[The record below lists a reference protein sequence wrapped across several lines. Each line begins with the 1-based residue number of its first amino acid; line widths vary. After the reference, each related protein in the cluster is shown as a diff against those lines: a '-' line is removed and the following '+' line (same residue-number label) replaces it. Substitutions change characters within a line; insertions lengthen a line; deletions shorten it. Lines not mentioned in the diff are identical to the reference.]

1 MSDNGGTPLL
11 TYRIYSNGGTGGT
24 TFTQIVPDTA
34 GIVSKY
40 TITSGI
46 QTDQVYQFKVAAVN
60 ALGDGA
66 LSEASPGIRA
76 ATVPSAPGAPTKIS
90 ATTNNIVIQ
99 WSSPSYN
106 GGSSLTKYSVY
117 FATSSTGVYTLFS
130 ETSSASII

>member
-1 MSDNGGTPLL
+1 MVSQGPTQIEISWQVSDNGGTSLL

-34 GIVSKY
+34 GTVTKY

-76 ATVPSAPGAPTKIS
+76 AT
-90 ATTNNIVIQ
+90 
-99 WSSPSYN
+99 
-106 GGSSLTKYSVY
+106 
-117 FATSSTGVYTLFS
+117 
-130 ETSSASII
+130 